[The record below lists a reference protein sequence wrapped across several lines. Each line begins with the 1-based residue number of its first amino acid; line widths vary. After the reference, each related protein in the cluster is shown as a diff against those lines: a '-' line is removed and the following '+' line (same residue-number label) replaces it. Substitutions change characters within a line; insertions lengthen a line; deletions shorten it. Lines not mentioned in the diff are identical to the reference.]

1 MKPIK
6 IVMLLAVIAGVSS
19 GCSERDSAPS
29 HPGGNLNVVEVTAR
43 GLEFEAPDEIPS
55 GWATFRLN
63 NESGMIHFAVL
74 QRLPEGIALKDQQE
88 QIAPVFQEGMDL
100 LNAGESDAALEKFGE
115 LPEWFGQIV
124 FKSGPGLI
132 SAGQTAETF
141 VYLEPGT
148 YLLECYVKTNGIF
161 HSYNSSPSAYG
172 MVHELT
178 VTEESSGAPEPRA
191 TLTITLSSERGIEI
205 EEEPTPGKHIVAV
218 HFEDQKV
225 HENFLGH
232 DVHVVRLENDTDI
245 EDLAIWMDWS
255 QPTGL
260 QTPAPAEFLGGTQ
273 EMPAGETAYFTVHLE
288 PGRYA
293 WIAEVTSPA
302 EKGMLKT
309 FTVLPEGGRKD

>member
-1 MKPIK
+1 MKPIT
-6 IVMLLAVIAGVSS
+6 IVMLLAVIACVSS

-29 HPGGNLNVVEVTAR
+29 HPVGNLNVVEMTVR

-55 GWATFRLN
+55 GWATFRLKN
-63 NESGMIHFAVL
+63 DSGMIHFAVL

-100 LNAGESDAALEKFGE
+100 LNAGEYDAAMEKFGE

-124 FKSGPGLI
+124 FKSGPGLV
-132 SAGQTAETF
+132 SAGKTAETF
-141 VYLEPGT
+141 VYLAPGT
-148 YLLECYVKTNGIF
+148 YLLECYVKTNGVF

-205 EEEPTPGKHIVAV
+205 EEQPTPGKHIVAV

-260 QTPAPAEFLGGTQ
+260 QTPAPAEFLGGTN
-273 EMPAGETAYFTVHLE
+273 EMPAGEMAYFTVHLE

-302 EKGMLKT
+302 EKGMLKI
-309 FTVLPEGGRKD
+309 FTVLPEGGSRD